1 MNVSTKQK
9 KKIHNIIV
17 ITEIIAFKLF
27 KQLIINTFSHIMVS
41 NELITQ
47 IQKVQVN
54 AF

>member
-1 MNVSTKQK
+1 MYQ

-17 ITEIIAFKLF
+17 ITEIIAFKLL

-41 NELITQ
+41 NELITHVRE
-47 IQKVQVN
+47 VQVN